1 MFSQLLK
8 LFPRTESSRPPRHYT
23 RTMWV
28 RLASAALLAMALV
41 AAQTAAVAAPEIIEV
56 STRDGV
62 TVRVLLVA
70 PTEAPSVT
78 VLLFPGGWGA
88 RHFGTRDGSVWLGIN
103 FLVRTAPLFAERGLL
118 AAAIDTPS
126 DQPGGMTD
134 AWRTGPH
141 HVTDIRKVIEALE
154 ARAPGR
160 VVLVGTSRGTISAAY
175 VAAKIEDPRV
185 AGLVLTSS
193 MVEHGRGR
201 WATVY
206 ETPLAKISAPVL
218 VVHHRGDDCRATP
231 IGAALSL
238 PRWLKKSS
246 KVDFVEVRGGDP
258 AISDSC
264 EPLAAHGYLGRELQV
279 IQVIADWI
287 AGRPV
292 PKEVR

>member
-1 MFSQLLK
+1 
-8 LFPRTESSRPPRHYT
+8 
-23 RTMWV
+23 MWV
-28 RLASAALLAMALV
+28 RLVSAALLATALV
-41 AAQTAAVAAPEIIEV
+41 AAPTAAMAAPEIIEV
-56 STRDGV
+56 PTRDGV
-62 TVRVLLVA
+62 TVRVLVVA
-70 PTEAPSVT
+70 PAESPSAT

-88 RHFGTRDGSVWLGIN
+88 RQFGTGDGGSVRLGIN
-103 FLVRTAPLFAERGLL
+103 FLVRSAPLFAERGLL

-134 AWRTGPH
+134 DWRLGPQ
-141 HVTDIRKVIEALE
+141 HVTDIRKVIDALQ

-160 VVLVGTSRGTISAAY
+160 VVLIGTSRGTLSAAA
-175 VAAKIEDPRV
+175 VGARLDDSRV
-185 AGLVLTSS
+185 SGVVLTSS

-206 ETPLAKISAPVL
+206 ETPLGKISAPVL
-218 VVHHRGDDCRATP
+218 IVHHRKDDCRATP

-246 KVDFVEVRGGDP
+246 NVDFVEVQGGDP

-264 EPLAAHGYLGRELQV
+264 EPLAAHGYLGREAQV

-292 PKEVR
+292 PKQVR